1 MSLATRISSLCC
13 GAVLVVA
20 GSLAAAPANDNFANA
35 IALTSNVV
43 TVVAGNIGA
52 TKELMEPSHAGNQGG
67 SSVWWSWTA
76 QQSGY
81 LVVSTSGSLGKE
93 GYGLDTLLGIYRG
106 SSVSALTEVASNDDS
121 PSGGTF
127 TSRAEFSVTAGT
139 TYYVAVDGYSF
150 DGITASTGSIRLA
163 LSFSVTKPVIPAA
176 GWVLPDVN
184 GQSIS
189 STNFNGKVV
198 LLNFWATW
206 CGPCIAEIPDLI
218 GLHNKY
224 SQDGFSVVGVS
235 VDSSVNGGP
244 PTSLVSAFLATHQ
257 INYPVAMSRPG
268 SSIEL
273 DYGGISSIP
282 ATFIVDRDNRIV
294 HSLIGSRTQPF
305 FETLVK
311 PLIYS
316 NLRARAGL
324 ASNNLQLSWPV
335 TEATVVIEA
344 TDSLTT
350 PNWQPISITP
360 QVEGTNKVVSLQN
373 TGTNRFY
380 RLRVQ

>member
-43 TVVAGNIGA
+43 TVVAGNVGA

-76 QQSGY
+76 QQAGV
-81 LVVSTSGSLGKE
+81 LTVSTAGSVASNGSE
-93 GYGLDTLLGIYRG
+93 MDTLLGVYRG
-106 SSVSALTEVASNDDS
+106 LSLATLISEAANDDADG
-121 PSGGTF
+121 GGTL
-127 TSRAEFSVTAGT
+127 TSKVKFSVMAGT
-139 TYYVAVDGYSF
+139 TYYIAVDGYSL
-150 DGITASTGSIRLA
+150 DAVNISTGSIRLA
-163 LSFSVTKPVIPAA
+163 LSFATFGPAA
-176 GWVLPDVN
+176 GWVLPDVT
-184 GQSIS
+184 GQLIS
-189 STNFNGKVV
+189 STNFQGKVV

-206 CGPCIAEIPDLI
+206 CPPCIAETPDLI
-218 GLHNKY
+218 AFHNKY
-224 SQDGFSVVGVS
+224 SKDGFSVVGIS
-235 VDSSVNGGP
+235 VDSAVNGGP

-257 INYPVAMSRPG
+257 INYPVAMSQPG
-268 SSIEL
+268 STIES
-273 DYGGISSIP
+273 DYGGISFIP

-380 RLRVQ
+380 RLKVQ